1 MILPIVAYG
10 HPILRK
16 ICTPITVDYPD
27 LQVLITN
34 MHATMLNANGCG
46 LAAPQVSKPIRL
58 FIVLERVFINAAITH
73 YSIATQ
79 TDDEGC
85 LSIPRISAP
94 VPRAQEI
101 TITWQDENF
110 HSHTENFDG
119 EMARMIQHEYD
130 HIEGKLY
137 LDHISALQRKLL
149 HSKLSKIAK
158 GKFHAPYPMR

>member
-16 ICTPITVDYPD
+16 VCTPITADYPD
-27 LQVLITN
+27 LHLLIAN
-34 MHATMLNANGCG
+34 MHATMHHANGCG
-46 LAAPQVSKPIRL
+46 LAAPQVNKAIRL
-58 FIVLERVFINAAITH
+58 FVVLEQTFINAIITYYSAITV
-73 YSIATQ
+73 

-94 VPRAQEI
+94 VPRSQEI
-101 TITWQDENF
+101 TITWLDEHFN
-110 HSHTENFDG
+110 SHTATFTG
-119 EMARMIQHEYD
+119 EMARMVQHEYD
-130 HIEGKLY
+130 HIEGTLY
-137 LDHISALQRKLL
+137 LDRISGLQRKLL